1 MPTQNVTPVLV
12 PPLHM
17 GLGAGAPVMETKT
30 ASWTATAADS
40 GKIFL
45 VVGATAAVVV
55 TLPAIDTGPFHFT
68 IVHLS
73 DVDLTVN
80 AATADTMYTYNVAGD
95 ADGVGFAT
103 SSEKVG
109 GTIEV
114 FCNGTI
120 LAALAR
126 IASSYQ
132 NVTVTDSD

>member
-1 MPTQNVTPVLV
+1 MPIQGASPILV
-12 PPLHM
+12 PPLYQ
-17 GLGAGAPVMETKT
+17 GVGAGAPVFETKT
-30 ASWTATAADS
+30 ASFTATAADS

-45 VVGATAAVVV
+45 IVGATAAVVV
-55 TLPAIDTGPFHFT
+55 TLPPIADGPFKFE

-73 DVDLTVN
+73 DVDLTVST
-80 AATADTMYTYNVAGD
+80 ATADTMYTYAVAGD
-95 ADGVGFAT
+95 ADSVGFAT

-109 GTIEV
+109 GTVEV
-114 FCNGTI
+114 YCNGVV